1 MQQSDKT
8 YTEIKTNDRV
18 EILNFVERH
27 MEDTGVLTLRRKGSE
42 FHVSTNNG
50 LNKEPAQT

>member
-42 FHVSTNNG
+42 FRVSANNG
-50 LNKEPAQT
+50 LDKEPAQT